1 MYDDDDKVTQCC
13 VLSRPWIKFQ
23 LRNLGFDHV
32 AAGVPN
38 GSWEHFNHRRLLHWT
53 QISRQ
58 HCSRT
63 KPCLT
68 TIQLDSRHDYHAILW
83 GSMVPHACNL
93 LTNTDKTR
101 NSVDAFTGWDVWK
114 KSKRE
119 TNTRYSSIRHVSSA
133 FGPASGSWTAALE
146 QVKRWLHTVVEV
158 TTLRPLSK

>member
-1 MYDDDDKVTQCC
+1 MTKSHRCC

-93 LTNTDKTR
+93 LTRPGIQLMLLLVEMCLKKNSKKETSTR
-101 NSVDAFTGWDVWK
+101 S
-114 KSKRE
+114 
-119 TNTRYSSIRHVSSA
+119 SSIRHVSSA
-133 FGPASGSWTAALE
+133 FGPASGSSTASLE
-146 QVKRWLHTVVEV
+146 QVKRWLHTAVEV